1 MKAFLTG
8 FIFLIAV
15 AIIAGL
21 GYLFIPLILVLGVF
35 LRFILLIVLGVLA
48 IWILGKFIIFVW
60 EALRKKPDKKKTG
73 EV

>member
-1 MKAFLTG
+1 MRAFLIG
-8 FIFLIAV
+8 VIFLIAV

-21 GYLFIPLILVLGVF
+21 GYLFIPFILVLGLF
-35 LRFILLIVLGVLA
+35 LRFILLIVLGILA
-48 IWILGKFIIFVW
+48 VWILGKFIIFVW